1 MKSFLQNNNIETYSK
16 HIDKES
22 VITERFIETSKNKIH
37 NYMTS
42 ISKNVYINKLD
53 GIVNKYKNTYH
64 SKIKNKAC
72 CYKIKNPY
80 INPSK

>member
-1 MKSFLQNNNIETYSK
+1 METYSN

-22 VITERFIETSKNKIH
+22 AITERFIETSKNNIH
-37 NYMTS
+37 NYMIS

-53 GIVNKYKNTYH
+53 GIADKYKNTYH

-72 CYKIKNPY
+72 
-80 INPSK
+80 